1 MCKYP
6 LKRTCK
12 KYGVYAMVEQV
23 EKRNKSGNIKP
34 LTRQQLINIVSNS
47 WSEVPKE
54 IVIKG
59 LSLQEDM
66 EKIICL

>member
-1 MCKYP
+1 
-6 LKRTCK
+6 
-12 KYGVYAMVEQV
+12 MVEQV

-59 LSLQEDM
+59 FELTGGDGEDHLAFM
-66 EKIICL
+66 RHQAETKKLLLV

>member
-1 MCKYP
+1 
-6 LKRTCK
+6 
-12 KYGVYAMVEQV
+12 MVEQV